1 MSKSLR
7 DQEGYLLLDH
17 RHAQPVPDDLVT
29 AAGLPM
35 GAGRGLFEAPTFTC
49 KHCQRVVVM
58 NPNRSQP
65 RHHCRGCDHLICDG
79 CAAIKAVTHQCRTFD
94 QLVDSHL
101 TQISSGG

>member
-17 RHAQPVPDDLVT
+17 RHTLPVPDDLVK
-29 AAGLPM
+29 AAGLPE

-58 NPNRSQP
+58 NPNRTRE
-65 RHHCRGCDHLICDG
+65 RHFCRGCNHLICDG
-79 CAAIKAVTHQCRTFD
+79 CAAIKAATLQCRTFD
-94 QLVDSHL
+94 QMVEETLNL
-101 TQISSGG
+101 SSGG